1 MPDTLT
7 LDLPD
12 AAATQQLGAWLGE
25 RARRGDVLLLSGD
38 LGAGKTSLSQG
49 LGAGLEVTEPV
60 TSPTFTLLNEYR
72 GRLPFHHFDFYR
84 LEAPEIVSMGLYE
97 YWEEP
102 RGVVAIEW
110 PERMGAEV
118 TPESYLAIALSHQP
132 DGGRSATIRAVGAA
146 GRRWLSEVQDVA
158 ARH

>member
-1 MPDTLT
+1 MPHRLT
-7 LDLPD
+7 VDLPD
-12 AAATQQLGAWLGE
+12 PDSTRRLGRWLGE
-25 RARRGDVLLLSGD
+25 KARKGDVVLLAGD

-49 LGAGLEVTEPV
+49 LGEGLGVTEPV

-72 GRLPFHHFDFYR
+72 GRLTFFHFDMYR
-84 LEAPEIVSMGLYE
+84 LEAPEITSMGLYE

-110 PERMGAEV
+110 PERLGPDLTPGDHLAV
-118 TPESYLAIALSHQP
+118 TLTHRGE
-132 DGGRSATIRAVGAA
+132 GRQATLDAVGRQAE
-146 GRRWLSEVQDVA
+146 RWLREVEDLA

>member
-1 MPDTLT
+1 MPERLS

-12 AAATQQLGAWLGE
+12 PEATRRLGLWLGE
-25 RARRGDVLLLSGD
+25 AARKGDVLLLSGD

-49 LGAGLEVTEPV
+49 LGEGLGVTEPV
-60 TSPTFTLLNEYR
+60 TSPTFTLLNEHR
-72 GRLPFHHFDFYR
+72 GRLPFYHFDFYR
-84 LEAPEIVSMGLYE
+84 LEPEEILSMGLYE

-110 PERMGAEV
+110 PERMGPGMAPEEALAV
-118 TPESYLAIALSHQP
+118 TLSHAAE
-132 DGGRSATIRAVGAA
+132 GRKAELVATGPRPI
-146 GRRWLSEVQDVA
+146 RWLKEVQDRA

>member
-7 LDLPD
+7 FDLPD
-12 AAATQQLGAWLGE
+12 PEATRRLGHWLGE

-49 LGAGLEVTEPV
+49 LGEGLAVSEPV

-72 GRLPFHHFDFYR
+72 GRLPFYHFDFYR
-84 LEAPEIVSMGLYE
+84 LEAPEIASMGLYE
-97 YWEEP
+97 YWEAP

-110 PERMGAEV
+110 PERLGADMV
-118 TPESYLAIALSHQP
+118 PDSHLAITLSHQP
-132 DGGRSATIRAVGAA
+132 DGGRRATLSAVGPA
-146 GRRWLSEVQDVA
+146 GRRWLEEVQDVA

>member
-12 AAATQQLGAWLGE
+12 PEATRRLGHWLGE

-49 LGAGLEVTEPV
+49 LGEGLAVSEPV

-72 GRLPFHHFDFYR
+72 GRLPFFHFDFYR
-84 LEAPEIVSMGLYE
+84 LEAPEIASMGLYE

-110 PERMGAEV
+110 PERLGADMV
-118 TPESYLAIALSHQP
+118 PESHLAVTLTHQP
-132 DGGRSATIRAVGAA
+132 DGGRQAALSAVGPA
-146 GRRWLSEVQDVA
+146 GRRWLEEVQAVA